1 MSIIR
6 FQKWLVADFFFVDR
20 LLRYFIFGQI
30 EIIGMPP
37 FPIATTNLCLIYDWC
52 YLLEAEKSW
61 KKVTTETAVAKDKYS
76 DWVTLKKRSMSS
88 MLEYVKVNHA
98 RSCES
103 VTCILWNF
111 EPSGNPMQSAFF
123 SREKCGTYTFHETDD
138 IHDIQRFYNIYWSWN
153 ALSWVGQL
161 AIAYQEI
168 RGSNLYWILYHEIS
182 CNGLYIR
189 TLK

>member
-1 MSIIR
+1 MACCGFLFCWSVAEIFHFWANWNNR
-6 FQKWLVADFFFVDR
+6 DAAVPDYNDQFMLDLWLM
-20 LLRYFIFGQI
+20 L
-30 EIIGMPP
+30 PS
-37 FPIATTNLCLIYDWC
+37 W
-52 YLLEAEKSW
+52 SW
-61 KKVTTETAVAKDKYS
+61 KELEKGYDRDSCCERQIF
-76 DWVTLKKRSMSS
+76 WLGHPKKRSMSS

-138 IHDIQRFYNIYWSWN
+138 IQRFYNIYWSWN

-168 RGSNLYWILYHEIS
+168 RGSNLYWILYHEIP
-182 CNGLYIR
+182 CNGLCIR
-189 TLK
+189 TLKWASNQMKKA